1 MTQRKHLKIGLFGF
15 GTVGRALFDLINTTR
30 PEGVEIKRICVRN
43 KAKNRGVSADFTD
56 QPDDIFTDTEINL
69 IVELI
74 DDADASYTI
83 ITRALRQGLT
93 AVSGNK
99 KMLAS
104 HLPELIKLQEETG
117 GTLLYDASAC
127 GSIPVIRNLEEY
139 YDNDL
144 LISVKGILN
153 GSSNYILT
161 RIFKE
166 NMDYSQALRL
176 AQDAGFAESDPSLDV
191 DGWDALSKLVIITVH
206 AFGTYVEPSRIFT
219 FGISAL
225 SDADIRFANEKNRR
239 IKLVG
244 HVEKLRDGRIC
255 MCVIPQLLTRDK
267 YIYGVDDEFNGVVI
281 KGLCYDKQFMFGR
294 GAGGFPT
301 GSAILSDITAS
312 QYDYRYE
319 YKKRHG
325 HSNGLP
331 EYTDDVHFRIYY
343 RYNRPEDLNLIDF
356 DSISEKYSSAE
367 VNYVVGTTSLRA
379 LLDAAAE
386 LRKRKVFLAAYP
398 RD

>member
-1 MTQRKHLKIGLFGF
+1 MTHRKQLTIGLFGF
-15 GTVGRALFDLINTTR
+15 GTVGHALYDLIATTR
-30 PEGVEIKRICVRN
+30 PEGVSIKRICVRSST
-43 KAKNRGVSADFTD
+43 KDRGVNADFTTN
-56 QPDDIFTDTEINL
+56 PDDIFSDPEINL

-74 DDADASYTI
+74 DDAEASLVI
-83 ITRALRQGLT
+83 ITQALKQGLT

-99 KMLAS
+99 KMLAG
-104 HLPELIKLQEETG
+104 HLPELIELQKQTG

-161 RIFKE
+161 KIFKE
-166 NMDYSQALRL
+166 GTNYGEALHQA
-176 AQDAGFAESDPSLDV
+176 QEAGFAESDPSLDV
-191 DGWDALSKLVIITVH
+191 DGWDSLSKLVIITVH
-206 AFGTYVEPSRIFT
+206 AFGTYVEPTRIFT

-244 HVEKLRDGRIC
+244 HVEKLADGRLC
-255 MCVIPQLLTRDK
+255 MCVIPQLLSSEK
-267 YIYGVDDEFNGVVI
+267 YIYSVDDEFNGVVI

-319 YKKRHG
+319 YKKRHSHAG
-325 HSNGLP
+325 HLP
-331 EYTDDVHFRIYY
+331 EYTDDVHFRIYF

-356 DSISEKYSSAE
+356 DSVSEKYTSE
-367 VNYVVGTTSLRA
+367 EFNYVVGITSLRA
-379 LLDAAAE
+379 LHAVAPE
-386 LRKRKVFLAAYP
+386 LRRRGVFVAAYP

>member
-1 MTQRKHLKIGLFGF
+1 MSKRKHLKIGLFGF
-15 GTVGRALFDLINTTR
+15 GTVGSALFELINTIR

-43 KAKNRGVSADFTD
+43 LAKTRNVNADFTD
-56 QPDDIFTDTEINL
+56 NPDDIFNDPEINI

-74 DDADASYTI
+74 DDAGASYAL

-99 KMLAS
+99 KMLAE
-104 HLPELIKLQEETG
+104 HLPDLIELQRETG

-161 RIFKE
+161 KIFKE
-166 NMDYSQALRL
+166 HMPYDRALKL
-176 AQDAGFAESDPSLDV
+176 AQEAGFAESNPSLDV
-191 DGWDALSKLVIITVH
+191 DGWDALSKLVIIAVH
-206 AFGTYVEPSRIFT
+206 AFGLYVEPERIFT
-219 FGISAL
+219 FGISSL
-225 SDADIRFANEKNRR
+225 SDADIRFANEKERR

-244 HVEKLRDGRIC
+244 HVEKLPDGRLC
-255 MCVIPQLLTRDK
+255 MAVLPQLLTTEK

-319 YKKRHG
+319 YKKIQ
-325 HSNGLP
+325 SANIP
-331 EYTDDVHFRIYY
+331 EFTNNVAFRIYY
-343 RYNRPEDLNLIDF
+343 RYCDPADLNLINF
-356 DSISEKYSSAE
+356 ESISEKYTSDSFS
-367 VNYVVGTTSLRA
+367 YVVGITTLTELHRVASQLR
-379 LLDAAAE
+379 
-386 LRKRKVFLAAYP
+386 RRNVFLAAYP
-398 RD
+398 KS

>member
-1 MTQRKHLKIGLFGF
+1 MSNRKHLKIGLFGF
-15 GTVGRALFDLINTTR
+15 GTVGSALFELINTTH

-43 KAKNRGVSADFTD
+43 LAKARGVDAEFTND
-56 QPDDIFTDTEINL
+56 PDEIFNDPEINI

-74 DDADASYTI
+74 DDAEASYEI
-83 ITRALRQGLT
+83 VTRALRGGLT

-99 KMLAS
+99 KMLAE
-104 HLPELIKLQEETG
+104 HLPDLIALQAETG
-117 GTLLYDASAC
+117 STLLYDASAC

-161 RIFKE
+161 KVFKE
-166 NMDYSQALRL
+166 NMAYNAALRL
-176 AQDAGFAESDPSLDV
+176 AQEAGFAESNPSLDV
-191 DGWDALSKLVIITVH
+191 DGWDSLSKLVILAVH
-206 AFGTYVEPSRIFT
+206 AFGTYVSPKQIFT
-219 FGISAL
+219 FGISQL
-225 SDADIRFANEKNRR
+225 SEADIRFATEKGRR

-244 HVEKLRDGRIC
+244 HVEKLPDGRLC
-255 MCVIPQLLTRDK
+255 MAVLPQLLSTDK

-319 YKKRHG
+319 YKKL
-325 HSNGLP
+325 HSANTP
-331 EYTDDVHFRIYY
+331 KFTNDIAFRIYY
-343 RYNRPEDLNLIDF
+343 RYNNPNDLNLIHF
-356 DSISEKYSSAE
+356 ESISEKYQSDSFC
-367 VNYVVGTTSLRA
+367 YVVGVTTL
-379 LLDAAAE
+379 AE
-386 LRKRKVFLAAYP
+386 LHRVAPQLRQRPVFLAAYP
-398 RD
+398 RS

>member
-1 MTQRKHLKIGLFGF
+1 MTKRKQLTVGLFGF
-15 GTVGRALFDLINTTR
+15 GTVGKALYDLIQTTR
-30 PEGVEIKRICVRN
+30 PEGVAIKRICVRN
-43 KAKNRGVSADFTD
+43 LDKDRGVKADFTD
-56 QPDDIFTDTEINL
+56 SPDEIFNDDEINL

-74 DDADASYTI
+74 DDADASFEI
-83 ITRALRQGLT
+83 IRRALQKGLT
-93 AVSGNK
+93 VVSGNK
-99 KMLAS
+99 KMLAA
-104 HLPELIKLQEETG
+104 HLPELIKMQAETG

-161 RIFKE
+161 KIFKE
-166 NMDYSQALRL
+166 GMGYGEALRL
-176 AQDAGFAESDPSLDV
+176 AQEAGFAESDPSLDV
-191 DGWDALSKLVIITVH
+191 DGWDSLSKLVIITVH
-206 AFGTYVEPSRIFT
+206 AFGTYVDPDRVFT

-225 SDADIRFANEKNRR
+225 NDADIQFAREKNRR

-244 HVEKLRDGRIC
+244 HVEKLADGRLC
-255 MCVIPQLLTRDK
+255 MCVIPQLLSREK
-267 YIYGVDDEFNGVVI
+267 YIYSVDDEFNGVVI

-312 QYDYRYE
+312 QYGYAYE
-319 YKKRHG
+319 YKKL
-325 HSNGLP
+325 HSHADDLP

-343 RYNRPEDLNLIDF
+343 RYNRPQDLNLIDF
-356 DSISEKYSSAE
+356 DSVSEKYTSADF
-367 VNYVVGTTSLRA
+367 NYVVGITSLRA
-379 LLDAAAE
+379 LQSAAPE
-386 LRKRKVFLAAYP
+386 LRKRGVFLAAYP

>member
-1 MTQRKHLKIGLFGF
+1 MSKRKHLKIGLFGF
-15 GTVGRALFDLINTTR
+15 GTVGSALFELINTIR

-43 KAKNRGVSADFTD
+43 LAKARNVNAEFTD
-56 QPDDIFTDTEINL
+56 NPDDIFNDPEINI

-74 DDADASYTI
+74 DDANASYSL

-99 KMLAS
+99 KMLAE
-104 HLPELIKLQEETG
+104 HLPDLIALQRETG

-161 RIFKE
+161 KIFKE
-166 NMDYSQALRL
+166 HMPYDRALKL
-176 AQDAGFAESDPSLDV
+176 AQEAGFAESNPSLDV
-191 DGWDALSKLVIITVH
+191 DGWDALSKLVIIAVH
-206 AFGTYVEPSRIFT
+206 AFGLYVEPARIFT
-219 FGISAL
+219 FGISRL
-225 SDADIRFANEKNRR
+225 SDADIRFANEKERR

-244 HVEKLRDGRIC
+244 HVEKLPDGRLC
-255 MCVIPQLLTRDK
+255 MAVLPQLLTTEK

-319 YKKRHG
+319 YKKIQ
-325 HSNGLP
+325 SENIP
-331 EYTDDVHFRIYY
+331 EFTNNVAFRIYY
-343 RYNRPEDLNLIDF
+343 RYCDPADLNLINF
-356 DSISEKYSSAE
+356 DSISEKYTSDSYS
-367 VNYVVGTTSLRA
+367 YVVGITTLAELHRV
-379 LLDAAAE
+379 AAQ
-386 LRKRKVFLAAYP
+386 LRKRNVFLAAYP
-398 RD
+398 KT

>member
-1 MTQRKHLKIGLFGF
+1 MTHRKHLTIGLFGF
-15 GTVGRALFDLINTTR
+15 GTVGRALFDLIATTK
-30 PEGVEIKRICVRN
+30 PSGVEIKTICVRSN
-43 KAKNRGVSADFTD
+43 SKERGVTANFTTN
-56 QPDDIFTDTEINL
+56 PDDIFNDPDINL

-74 DDADASYTI
+74 DDAEASLFI
-83 ITRALRQGLT
+83 IRRALQKGLT

-99 KMLAS
+99 KMLAA
-104 HLPELIKLQEETG
+104 HLPELIELQTKHN

-161 RIFKE
+161 KIFKE
-166 NMDYSQALRL
+166 GISYDEALRQ
-176 AQDAGFAESDPSLDV
+176 AQEAGFAESDPSLDV

-206 AFGTYVEPSRIFT
+206 AFGSYVEPSRIFT
-219 FGISAL
+219 FGISKL
-225 SDADIRFANEKNRR
+225 SSADITFANEKNRR

-244 HVEKLRDGRIC
+244 HVEKLADGRIC
-255 MCVIPQLLTRDK
+255 MCVVPQLLSQDK

-319 YKKRHG
+319 YKKRNSHAG
-325 HSNGLP
+325 NLP
-331 EYTDDVHFRIYY
+331 EFTEDVHFRIYY
-343 RYNRPEDLNLIDF
+343 RYVRPQDLNLLEF
-356 DSISEKYSSAE
+356 DSISEKYTSEAY
-367 VNYVVGTTSLRA
+367 NYVVGITSLRA
-379 LLDAAAE
+379 LQAAAPE
-386 LRKRKVFLAAYP
+386 LRKRNVFLAAYP

>member
-1 MTQRKHLKIGLFGF
+1 MTNRKHLTIGLFGF
-15 GTVGRALFDLINTTR
+15 GTVGRALYELIQTTR
-30 PEGVEIKRICVRN
+30 PEGVAIKRICVRN
-43 KAKNRGVSADFTD
+43 KNKERGVNADFTD
-56 QPDDIFTDTEINL
+56 SPDDIFNDGEINV

-74 DDADASYTI
+74 DDADASLSI

-104 HLPELIKLQEETG
+104 HLPELIRLQGETG
-117 GTLLYDASAC
+117 AKLLYDASAC

-161 RIFKE
+161 KIFKE
-166 NMDYSQALRL
+166 DMDYSTALRL
-176 AQDAGFAESDPSLDV
+176 AQEAGFAESDPSLDV
-191 DGWDALSKLVIITVH
+191 DGWDSLSKLVIITVH
-206 AFGTYVEPSRIFT
+206 AFGTYVSPDRIFT
-219 FGISAL
+219 FGISTL

-244 HVEKLRDGRIC
+244 HVEKLADGRLC
-255 MCVIPQLLTRDK
+255 MCVIPQLLSKDK

-312 QYDYRYE
+312 QYGYGYE
-319 YKKRHG
+319 YKKL
-325 HSNGLP
+325 HSHAGNLP
-331 EYTDDVHFRIYY
+331 EFTDDVHFRIYY

-356 DSISEKYSSAE
+356 DSISEKYTSAD
-367 VNYVVGTTSLRA
+367 VNYVVGITSLRA
-379 LLDAAAE
+379 LQSAAPE
-386 LRKRKVFLAAYP
+386 LRKRRVFLAAYP